1 MIKYRPHRAH
11 LNDYLNDSMEL
22 AKEFASLDQM
32 YDYIVQD
39 WNALENNLFDK
50 SDLSV
55 SKESYKDDR
64 IDWKETRYVCT
75 RRMGN
80 DIYDT
85 PQCIGMCSI
94 E

>member
-11 LNDYLNDSMEL
+11 LDESMEL
-22 AKEFASLDQM
+22 AKEFDTLDQM
-32 YDYIVQD
+32 YDYIVTE
-39 WNALENNLFDK
+39 WNAVENNLFDK
-50 SDLSV
+50 SDLSI

-75 RRMGN
+75 RRMGE

>member
-1 MIKYRPHRAH
+1 MVRYRPHRGQLDEA
-11 LNDYLNDSMEL
+11 MKL
-22 AKEFASLDQM
+22 AKTFDSLEQM
-32 YDYIVQD
+32 YDYIVKE
-39 WNALENNLFDK
+39 WRAIENNLFDK

-55 SKESYKDDR
+55 SEESYKDDR

-75 RRMGN
+75 RRMGA

>member
-11 LNDYLNDSMEL
+11 LDESMEL

-32 YDYIVQD
+32 YDYVVKE
-39 WNALENNLFDK
+39 WNAIENNLFDK

-55 SKESYKDDR
+55 TDNLGKDDR

-75 RRMGN
+75 QRIGN
-80 DIYDT
+80 DIYET

>member
-11 LNDYLNDSMEL
+11 LNDSIEL

-39 WNALENNLFDK
+39 WNAIENNLFDK

-64 IDWKETRYVCT
+64 IDWKETRYVRT

>member
-1 MIKYRPHRAH
+1 MIKYRPHKGH
-11 LNDYLNDSMEL
+11 LDESMEL
-22 AKEFASLDQM
+22 AKTFDTLDQM

-39 WNALENNLFDK
+39 WNAIENNLFDK

-55 SKESYKDDR
+55 SNESYKDDR

-75 RRMGN
+75 RRIG
-80 DIYDT
+80 DEIYDT

>member
-1 MIKYRPHRAH
+1 MIKYRPHRA
-11 LNDYLNDSMEL
+11 YLDESMEL
-22 AKEFASLDQM
+22 AKEFDSLDQM
-32 YDYIVQD
+32 YDYIVKE

-50 SDLSV
+50 FDLSV

-75 RRMGN
+75 RRMGK
-80 DIYDT
+80 DLYDT

>member
-11 LNDYLNDSMEL
+11 LDESMEL
-22 AKEFASLDQM
+22 TKEFDTLDQM
-32 YDYIVQD
+32 YDYIVKE
-39 WNALENNLFDK
+39 WNAIENNLFDK
-50 SDLSV
+50 SDLSI

-75 RRMGN
+75 RKIGK
-80 DIYDT
+80 DVYDT

>member
-11 LNDYLNDSMEL
+11 LDEAMEL
-22 AKEFASLDQM
+22 EKSFDSLNQM
-32 YDYIVQD
+32 YDYVVKE
-39 WNALENNLFDK
+39 WNAVKNNLFDK
-50 SDLSV
+50 SDLSIT
-55 SKESYKDDR
+55 ENLGKDNR

-75 RRMGN
+75 RRIGE
-80 DIYDT
+80 DTYDT